1 VQDPISVSHRR
12 GLPAAN
18 APRDLFVGVWCLAFG
33 VSNRPAVRR
42 NGENPPRSPLAS
54 GKQYSQ
60 RIEQFTFEAE
70 NEVVAM
76 IKA

>member
-1 VQDPISVSHRR
+1 MARALDVCPSSLIT
-12 GLPAAN
+12 
-18 APRDLFVGVWCLAFG
+18 
-33 VSNRPAVRR
+33 
-42 NGENPPRSPLAS
+42 S